1 MVQIENIQFA
11 YGRSKPLFRDF
22 SLSLQA
28 GNVYGLLGR
37 NGAGKSSLL
46 RLMGGLLFPQR
57 GACRVGQHLAAHRS
71 PAFLQEVFFIPEVFE
86 FPAVSIRDYARV
98 NGAFYPKFDR
108 AQFERYLDEFELL
121 PGQKLTELSHGQK
134 KKVFTGFA
142 LATNASLLLLDE
154 PTNGLDIPSKAQFR
168 RLIASAVDENRVVV
182 VSTHQV
188 RDLDNLIDP
197 LIILDQSRILLHAS
211 LAQIGDTFAFG
222 AVSDLQEAGPDLVYS
237 EPSLRGYATIH
248 PAQGRISEKVDLELL
263 FNAVLHQPDRFRA
276 LTV

>member
-11 YGRSKPLFRDF
+11 YGRDKPLFKD
-22 SLSLQA
+22 LSLILEP

-37 NGAGKSSLL
+37 NGAGKTSLL
-46 RLMGGLLFPQR
+46 RLMGGLLFPQK
-57 GACRVGQHLAAHRS
+57 GVCKFGVHRTVRRD
-71 PAFLQEVFFIPEVFE
+71 PVFLQEVFFIPETFE
-86 FPAVSIRDYARV
+86 FPPVPIRDYVRV
-98 NGAFYPKFDR
+98 NAPFYPKFDT
-108 AQFERYLDEFELL
+108 AQFDRYLEEFELL
-121 PGQKLTELSHGQK
+121 PDQKLTELSHGQK

-188 RDLDNLIDP
+188 RDLDSLIDP

-211 LAQIGDTFAFG
+211 LARIGEVLSFS
-222 AVSDLQEAGPDLVYS
+222 AVNDLAAAGPGVLYS
-237 EPSLRGYATIH
+237 EPSLRGYSIVSTPNGH
-248 PAQGRISEKVDLELL
+248 PSDKIDLELL
-263 FNAVLHQPDRFRA
+263 FNAALHQPEKFKRLF
-276 LTV
+276 

>member
-1 MVQIENIQFA
+1 MVQVENIQFA
-11 YGRSKPLFRDF
+11 YRGAKPLFKD
-22 SLSLQA
+22 LSLTLQP

-46 RLMGGLLFPQR
+46 RLMGGLLFPQQ
-57 GACRVGQHLAAHRS
+57 GSCKFGPHLTSRRD
-71 PAFLQEVFFIPEVFE
+71 PAFLQEVFFIPETFE
-86 FPAVSIRDYARV
+86 FPSVPIRDYVRV
-98 NGAFYPKFDR
+98 NAPFYPKFDT
-108 AQFERYLDEFELL
+108 AQFDRYLDEFELL
-121 PGQKLTELSHGQK
+121 PSQKLTELSHGQK

-168 RLIASAVDENRVVV
+168 RLIASAIDESRVVV

-211 LAQIGDTFAFG
+211 LARIGEVLSFSS
-222 AVSDLQEAGPDLVYS
+222 VNDLTDASEGLLYS
-237 EPSLRGYATIH
+237 EPSLRGYATVGT
-248 PAQGRISEKVDLELL
+248 PNGRPSDKIDLELL
-263 FNAVLHQPDRFRA
+263 FNAALHQPDQFKRLF
-276 LTV
+276 

>member
-1 MVQIENIQFA
+1 MVQVENIQFA
-11 YGRSKPLFRDF
+11 YGRGKPLFKD
-22 SLSLQA
+22 LSLHLQP

-46 RLMGGLLFPQR
+46 RLMGGLLFPQK
-57 GACRVGQHLAAHRS
+57 GACRFGAHLAARRH
-71 PAFLQEVFFIPEVFE
+71 PAFLQEVFFIPEVFD
-86 FPAVSIRDYARV
+86 FPPVSIRDYVRV
-98 NGAFYPKFDR
+98 NAPFYPKFDSV
-108 AQFERYLDEFELL
+108 QFDRYLDEFELL
-121 PGQKLTELSHGQK
+121 PSQKLTELSHGQK

-211 LAQIGDTFAFG
+211 IARIGERLSFSAVNDLA
-222 AVSDLQEAGPDLVYS
+222 EAGEGLLYS
-237 EPSLRGYATIH
+237 EPSLRGFSIVGT
-248 PAQGRISEKVDLELL
+248 PNGRPSDKVDLELL
-263 FNAVLHQPDRFRA
+263 FNAALHQPEKFKM
-276 LTV
+276 LF

>member
-1 MVQIENIQFA
+1 MVQVENIQFA
-11 YGRSKPLFRDF
+11 YGRGKPLFKD
-22 SLSLQA
+22 LSLHLQP

-46 RLMGGLLFPQR
+46 RLMGGLLFPQK
-57 GACRVGQHLAAHRS
+57 GACRFGAHLAARRH
-71 PAFLQEVFFIPEVFE
+71 PAFLQEVFFIPEVFD
-86 FPAVSIRDYARV
+86 FPPVSIRDYVRV
-98 NGAFYPKFDR
+98 NAPFYPKFDSG
-108 AQFERYLDEFELL
+108 QFDRYLDEFELL
-121 PGQKLTELSHGQK
+121 PSQKLTELSHGQK

-211 LAQIGDTFAFG
+211 IARIGERLSFSAVNDLA
-222 AVSDLQEAGPDLVYS
+222 EAGEGLLYS
-237 EPSLRGYATIH
+237 EPSLRGFSIVGT
-248 PAQGRISEKVDLELL
+248 PNGRPSDKVDLELL
-263 FNAVLHQPDRFRA
+263 FNAALHQPEKFKM
-276 LTV
+276 LF